1 MCNQDWCPLTVC
13 PSVGINMS
21 STPASSSPGI
31 TGFIEIFE
39 GRLAK
44 MKLHLKEELAKAKSQ
59 RDKKAIRRIVADARK
74 LNRTL
79 KEMRNANTKLCP
91 HCGERL

>member
-1 MCNQDWCPLTVC
+1 
-13 PSVGINMS
+13 MS
-21 STPASSSPGI
+21 ATPASPSPGI

-39 GRLAK
+39 GRLTK
-44 MKLHLKEELAKAKSQ
+44 MKLHLKEELSKAKSERNRKLIKNQ
-59 RDKKAIRRIVADARK
+59 LADAKK

-91 HCGERL
+91 HCGEKL

>member
-1 MCNQDWCPLTVC
+1 
-13 PSVGINMS
+13 MS
-21 STPASSSPGI
+21 ESTGI

-44 MKLHLKEELAKAKSQ
+44 MKLHLKEELGKAKSD
-59 RDKKAIRRIVADARK
+59 RDRKNMRRLTSDARK
-74 LNRTL
+74 LNKTL
-79 KEMRNANTKLCP
+79 KEMRSASAKKCP

>member
-1 MCNQDWCPLTVC
+1 
-13 PSVGINMS
+13 MS
-21 STPASSSPGI
+21 GTTTRSSPGI

-39 GRLAK
+39 GRLTK
-44 MKLHLKEELAKAKSQ
+44 MKLHLKQELSKAK
-59 RDKKAIRRIVADARK
+59 RDRDRKWIKIQLSDARK

-79 KEMRNANTKLCP
+79 KEMRNSSVKLCP

>member
-1 MCNQDWCPLTVC
+1 
-13 PSVGINMS
+13 MS
-21 STPASSSPGI
+21 ATPASSSPGI

-39 GRLAK
+39 GRLNK
-44 MKLHLKEELAKAKSQ
+44 MKLHLKEELGKAKGDRNRKLIKSQ
-59 RDKKAIRRIVADARK
+59 LADAKK

-91 HCGERL
+91 HCGEKL

>member
-1 MCNQDWCPLTVC
+1 
-13 PSVGINMS
+13 MS
-21 STPASSSPGI
+21 ESTGI

>member
-1 MCNQDWCPLTVC
+1 
-13 PSVGINMS
+13 MS
-21 STPASSSPGI
+21 ESAGI

-44 MKLHLKEELAKAKSQ
+44 MKLHLKEELSKAKTD
-59 RDKKAIRRIVADARK
+59 RDRKNIRRLTSDARK
-74 LNRTL
+74 LNKTL
-79 KEMRNANTKLCP
+79 KEMRNASAKKCP

>member
-1 MCNQDWCPLTVC
+1 M
-13 PSVGINMS
+13 
-21 STPASSSPGI
+21 ASETGI

-44 MKLHLKEELAKAKSQ
+44 MKLHLKEELDKAKSD
-59 RDKKAIRRIVADARK
+59 RDRKAIRRITADARK

-79 KEMRNANTKLCP
+79 KEMRDASAKKCP
-91 HCGERL
+91 HCGEKL